1 MLFMRLL
8 MMSVLSLLVFF
19 FQAEDGI
26 RDFHVTSSDVCSS
39 DLAGFHSGRGRMTR
53 TDNVWIVDDDRS
65 IRWVLEKALQQDGM
79 QPLCFD
85 SADSALPRLQRHQR
99 PDVLI
104 SDSRMP
110 GTSGLEL
117 LSHLR
122 ERYPKLPAILL

>member
-65 IRWVLEKALQQDGM
+65 IRWVLEKALQQDRSEERRVGKE
-79 QPLCFD
+79 CR
-85 SADSALPRLQRHQR
+85 PRRWQNQWTEKEMLGGEGR
-99 PDVLI
+99 
-104 SDSRMP
+104 
-110 GTSGLEL
+110 
-117 LSHLR
+117 
-122 ERYPKLPAILL
+122 